1 MTMTGFTEDV
11 NGISSI
17 DHSEIAHLG
26 LRCSRAGPYLLMG
39 NLVEGIGGT
48 PHSMF
53 GSYRV
58 ATKKQ
63 PQKAPP
69 EAVSDQECGLPWFP
83 LCPESGHPANQNFT
97 TKVVLTSASTRR
109 FD

>member
-1 MTMTGFTEDV
+1 
-11 NGISSI
+11 
-17 DHSEIAHLG
+17 
-26 LRCSRAGPYLLMG
+26 MG
-39 NLVEGIGGT
+39 NLLVGFGAT

-63 PQKAPP
+63 PQEACP
-69 EAVSDQECGLPWFP
+69 EAVSDQECGLPWFS
-83 LCPESGHPANQNFT
+83 LVQKAATPANQNFT
-97 TKVVLTSASTRR
+97 IKVVLTSAPTRS